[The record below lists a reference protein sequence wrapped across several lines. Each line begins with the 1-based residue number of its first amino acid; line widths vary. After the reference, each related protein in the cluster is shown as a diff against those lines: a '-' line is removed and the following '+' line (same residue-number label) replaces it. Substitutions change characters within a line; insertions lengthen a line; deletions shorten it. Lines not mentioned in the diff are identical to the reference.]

1 MDEKLLTRNELFREG
16 IRKIGDL
23 INAVRDDVV
32 PEEAAYYYDVEIVK
46 GGVVVIDRKRCL
58 SWRSGVLCD
67 LCMHKCPERAIE
79 IDSNRKPV
87 VNSSK
92 CSGCGLCRGICPVG
106 PGAIKAVNP
115 PALSGQ
121 KFTGS

>member
-1 MDEKLLTRNELFREG
+1 MDEELLTRNELFKVG

-23 INAVRDDVV
+23 INAVSEDEV
-32 PEEAAYYYDVEIVK
+32 PEDAASYCDDEEIVK

-67 LCMHKCPERAIE
+67 LCMHKCPEHAIE
-79 IDSNRKPV
+79 TGPGRKPV

-106 PGAIKAVNP
+106 PGAIRAENP
-115 PALSGQ
+115 PV
-121 KFTGS
+121 